1 MSTIRIYSKKAFAIG
16 PGAQRGSTEIE
27 SFITIP
33 MSFQDMPDKYIN
45 DPTFKLAVKSG
56 DITVINSSAVEKV
69 TEGTKAEIDDQAK
82 ATTEE
87 EFYALLKGMNEEDTI
102 KEADKLGLER
112 EDGEQLKKFK
122 SRIMKAYKEAN
133 ETTEG

>member
-33 MSFQDMPDKYIN
+33 MAFQDMPDKYVN

>member
-45 DPTFKLAVKSG
+45 DPTFKLAVKAG

-69 TEGTKAEIDDQAK
+69 TEGTKAEIDDQSK

>member
-1 MSTIRIYSKKAFAIG
+1 MSTVRIYSKKAFAIG

-45 DPTFKLAVKSG
+45 DPTFKLAVKAG

>member
-16 PGAQRGSTEIE
+16 PGAQRGSSEIE

-33 MSFQDMPDKYIN
+33 MAFQDMPEKYTT
-45 DPTFKLAVKSG
+45 DPTFKLAVRAG
-56 DITVINSSAVEKV
+56 DITVINSSVVEKV
-69 TEGTKAEIDDQAK
+69 VDGTEAEIDDQAK

-102 KEADKLGLER
+102 KEAEKFGLEK
-112 EDGEQLKKFK
+112 ENGEQLKKFK

-133 ETTEG
+133 GTTEE